1 MRALLVRQAS
11 AEVINGFNTSI
22 EMIKQRNNSTTAPA
36 ERPSQIEIAFAEP
49 EPTLRI
55 RLLVT
60 NASATRGGAGQMTLN
75 DWREVEKELTQTFAD
90 GFRVRR
96 RWCAVPR
103 RLAARAREQRRDTGP
118 TSTRE

>member
-1 MRALLVRQAS
+1 MRALVVRQAR
-11 AEVINGFNTSI
+11 AEVINGFNTCI
-22 EMIKQRNNSTTAPA
+22 EMIKMSSKTGPG
-36 ERPSQIEIAFAEP
+36 ERPKQIKVAFAEP
-49 EPTLRI
+49 EPTRRI

-60 NASATRGGAGQMTLN
+60 NACATRGGAGQMTLN

-103 RLAARAREQRRDTGP
+103 RLAARAREQRRDMGP
-118 TSTRE
+118 TFTRE